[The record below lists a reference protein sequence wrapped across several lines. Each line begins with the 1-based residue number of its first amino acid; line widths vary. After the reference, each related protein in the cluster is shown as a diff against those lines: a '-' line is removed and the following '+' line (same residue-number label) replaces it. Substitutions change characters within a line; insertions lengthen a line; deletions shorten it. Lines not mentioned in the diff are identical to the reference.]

1 MLRNLSSLACAGLL
15 VVVATARAEETYQWP
30 QWQGPDRNCLTDETG
45 LLKSWPEGGP
55 PRSWLFENAGAGY
68 SGPAIVDGRLYIM
81 GTRDGNCLLLAL
93 DADTGE
99 ELWATPMGPMLE
111 NDWGDGPRSTPT
123 VDGQFVYGMSG
134 RGTLVC
140 VRAADG
146 QEVWRTSMEE
156 LGGEKPFWGYAESVL
171 IDGNRLLCTPGG
183 AQGTIAALDKATG
196 RVLWRST
203 ELDDKAQYTSMIR
216 GELNG
221 QPQYVQLLEARVVG
235 LAPDDGRLLWESP
248 WPGRVATIPTPIVHD
263 GHVFVTSGYGA
274 GCKLLKIGPQN
285 EPEIVYENKRM
296 KNHHNGVILLDGYL
310 YGYSDDVGWLC
321 MDFLTGTQQ
330 WREKEALSKG
340 AIAYA
345 DDRFYCLGEED
356 GTVVLIDA
364 SPEGWKERGRFTLEP
379 QTEIRKD
386 QGKIWTHPVIVGG
399 KLYLRDQ
406 DLIYC
411 YDVRE

>member
-68 SGPAIVDGRLYIM
+68 SGPAIVNGRLYIM

-111 NDWGDGPRSTPT
+111 DGMGDGPRSTPT

-146 QEVWRTSMEE
+146 QEVWRTTMEE
-156 LGGEKPFWGYAESVL
+156 LGGEIPEWGYTESVL
-171 IDGNRLLCTPGG
+171 VDGDRLLCTPGG

-203 ELDDKAQYTSMIR
+203 ELDDEAQHASIVC
-216 GELNG
+216 GEPNG
-221 QPQYVQLLEARVVG
+221 QPQYVQLLETRVVG

-248 WPGRVATIPTPIVHD
+248 WPGRVAVIPTPIVQN
-263 GHVFVTSGYGA
+263 GYVFVTSGYGA

-285 EPEIVYENKRM
+285 EPEIVYENKLM
-296 KNHHNGVILLDGYL
+296 KNHHGGVILLDGHV
-310 YGYSDDVGWLC
+310 YGYSDGVGWLC
-321 MDFLTGTQQ
+321 MDWLTGTKV
-330 WREKEALSKG
+330 WSDKEALSKG

-345 DDRFYCLGEED
+345 DDRFYCLGEDD

-379 QTEIRKD
+379 QSEIRKD